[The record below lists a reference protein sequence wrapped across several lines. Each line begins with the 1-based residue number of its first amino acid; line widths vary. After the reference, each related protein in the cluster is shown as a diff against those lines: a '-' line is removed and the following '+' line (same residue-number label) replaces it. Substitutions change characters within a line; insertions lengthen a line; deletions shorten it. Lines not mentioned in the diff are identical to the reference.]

1 MDFIIAYFGI
11 SNFREKILSGKENLN
26 FKSNIALC
34 AKKVTKLYYK
44 GRKPFGREIEQQ
56 IK

>member
-26 FKSNIALC
+26 VKSNIALC
-34 AKKVTKLYYK
+34 AKRSPNCTIKEGNLLE
-44 GRKPFGREIEQQ
+44 REIEQQ